1 MNVVEGARA
10 DEDAPSGLPHRAP
23 TARKG
28 GAEPRR
34 AGRNRTR
41 RALIAIAAVLAA
53 EVIGTVGF
61 HLIEGQGWINAFY
74 FESMLA
80 TGQGPPFTLVTN
92 AGKIFASVM
101 AFVSVGSTLS
111 AVIFAVGPL
120 LSRVWREFVENV
132 EVRAKATEQD
142 VEAELREIER
152 ELR

>member
-10 DEDAPSGLPHRAP
+10 DENVAPGP
-23 TARKG
+23 
-28 GAEPRR
+28 PRR
-34 AGRNRTR
+34 APAGRRVEAEPGRLARNRTR

-53 EVIGTVGF
+53 EVIGTVGI

-80 TGQGPPFTLVTN
+80 TGQGPPFALVTN
-92 AGKIFASVM
+92 SGKIFASIM

-120 LSRVWREFVENV
+120 LSRVWREFVEDV
-132 EVRAKATEQD
+132 EVHAKAAEQD